1 MPITLQI
8 APAQAADAQVIAEMS
23 RRLVEVGLPWTWTP
37 ARVARHLYHPD
48 SLVLAVRANGASNPT
63 LVGFAIM
70 HLGDDIAHLNLL
82 AVDSRWQRRGL
93 GRRLVEWLEQSA
105 ITAGT
110 FSLCLEVRVRN
121 PAALLF
127 YRELGFEETGRVP
140 RYYSGR
146 EDALRLTQDL
156 RHPLARSWPEL
167 ETGAWSG
174 AEEKDVASAP
184 SAAAR
189 LAARFKKQ
197 EPQRQPR
204 GGIQRPATDA

>member
-8 APAQAADAQVIAEMS
+8 ALAQAADAQVIAEMS

-37 ARVARHLYHPD
+37 ARVARHLHHPE
-48 SLVLAVRANGASNPT
+48 SLVLAIRTNGTSNPT
-63 LVGFAIM
+63 LVGFAIT
-70 HLGDDIAHLNLL
+70 HFGDDIAHLNLL

-110 FSLCLEVRVRN
+110 FSLCLEVRARN
-121 PAALLF
+121 PVALQF
-127 YRELGFEETGRVP
+127 YRELGFEETGRVA

-146 EDALRLTQDL
+146 EDALRLTKDL

-174 AEEKDVASAP
+174 GEDPDPAGAP
-184 SAAAR
+184 SAAEW
-189 LAARFKKQ
+189 LAAHFKKQ
-197 EPQRQPR
+197 EPQR
-204 GGIQRPATDA
+204 